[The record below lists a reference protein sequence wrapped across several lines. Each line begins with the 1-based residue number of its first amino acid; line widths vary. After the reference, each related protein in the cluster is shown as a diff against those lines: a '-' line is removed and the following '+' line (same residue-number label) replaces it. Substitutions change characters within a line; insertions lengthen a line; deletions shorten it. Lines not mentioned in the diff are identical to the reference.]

1 MIYGSEPGYAP
12 EPKILQLLVLVIP
25 DVGHGDEQG
34 ALTEGR
40 RDSGDSLSVHR
51 IRVGGAGL
59 HRYGVFQKL
68 ALGAPPHVS
77 GVPHSVDRCCGGP
90 SVGELAVSPDA
101 LGERTPGDGRWTT
114 LC

>member
-1 MIYGSEPGYAP
+1 MCQTG
-12 EPKILQLLVLVIP
+12 KIVPTCTALRALLNS

-34 ALTEGR
+34 ALTDGR

-77 GVPHSVDRCCGGP
+77 GVPHSGDRCCGGP
-90 SVGELAVSPDA
+90 SVGEPAVSPDA
-101 LGERTPGDGRWTT
+101 LGERTPGNGRWTT